1 MLLRPE
7 DLPQETDALIAFAL
21 ALAAENEA
29 LRAALKQFN
38 AQTFGPRSERG
49 SVVLEGQFDLE
60 LGDLAPPEA
69 ISPETAATPQNGASQ
84 SKRKPAKRNIGRLP
98 TWLPRVIEV
107 IEPPAKSC
115 ACCSGTLHKI
125 GEDVAEALDVVPA
138 QVRVLRTIRPKYA
151 CRTCATGITQA
162 AAKLRLFDG
171 GLATTALV
179 ASVAVWK
186 YAWHMPLNRQA
197 QMLAGQGINLDRAT
211 LGKWVK
217 KAAWW
222 LKGLYLRQLAAVHS
236 HPRIFCDETRLPV
249 RKKGRRRTH
258 TGQLWAHATDDRAW
272 NGPAPPAVV
281 YIFAQGRGHQEI
293 RAQLADYHG
302 LLQVDGYAGYKA
314 LAKPGRKPGP
324 IALAFC
330 LAHARRKF
338 TDVYKTTQ
346 SAFAAAAI
354 GLFKEI
360 YAIEA
365 EIRGRS
371 AEERCQARQA
381 KTAPIMAD
389 LKRHCEEELAGLS
402 AKSKLAGAIRYTLAH
417 WAGLTRFL
425 GDGRLEA
432 DNNTVERT
440 MRPISLG
447 RKNHMFAG
455 DDGGAETWAILSSLL
470 NTARLNDID
479 PFVWLSDVLEQI
491 VSGQT
496 KANDLERL
504 LVWNWKADRALQAAA

>member
-1 MLLRPE
+1 MPLRPE
-7 DLPQETDALIAFAL
+7 DLPRDTDALIAFAL
-21 ALAAENEA
+21 SLAAENEA
-29 LRAALKQFN
+29 LRPAIKQFN

-49 SVVLEGQFDLE
+49 SVVVEGQFDLE
-60 LGDLAPPEA
+60 LGDLAPPEPL
-69 ISPETAATPQNGASQ
+69 SPETAATPQNGGSQ
-84 SKRKPAKRNIGRLP
+84 SKRKPARRNIGRLP
-98 TWLPRVIEV
+98 TWLPQV
-107 IEPPAKSC
+107 IEPAAKSC
-115 ACCSGTLHKI
+115 ACCSGALHKI
-125 GEDVAEALDVVPA
+125 GEDVAEALDLVPA

-171 GLATTALV
+171 GMATTALV

-236 HPRIFCDETRLPV
+236 YPRVFCDETRLPV

-258 TGQLWAHATDDRAW
+258 TGQFWAHATDDRAW

-281 YIFAQGRGHQEI
+281 YIFAQGRGHKEI

-338 TDVYKTTQ
+338 TEVYKTTQ

-371 AEERCQARQA
+371 AEERRQARRA

-389 LKRHCEEELAGLS
+389 LKRRCEEELAGLS

-417 WAGLTRFL
+417 WPGLTRFL
-425 GDGRLEA
+425 SDGRLEA

-440 MRPISLG
+440 M
-447 RKNHMFAG
+447 
-455 DDGGAETWAILSSLL
+455 
-470 NTARLNDID
+470 
-479 PFVWLSDVLEQI
+479 
-491 VSGQT
+491 
-496 KANDLERL
+496 
-504 LVWNWKADRALQAAA
+504 ADQSWPEESYVRRQ